1 MSAALFQLWALEAE
15 KEPSI
20 LSLAIE
26 HSVPVFGHSH
36 VKPAQAEAIQ
46 AALRGNDVLMT
57 VPTGY
62 GKLLVYQVL
71 PMCARFLLENLGKPA
86 PVEPVVLVD
95 CGGHLLGAV
104 VIG

>member
-1 MSAALFQLWALEAE
+1 MSAALFKLWAVEAE

-26 HSVPVFGHSH
+26 PVFGHSH

-46 AALRGNDVLMT
+46 AALCGNDVLVT

-62 GKLLVYQVL
+62 GKSLVYQVL

-86 PVEPVVLVD
+86 PVEPVVLV
-95 CGGHLLGAV
+95 